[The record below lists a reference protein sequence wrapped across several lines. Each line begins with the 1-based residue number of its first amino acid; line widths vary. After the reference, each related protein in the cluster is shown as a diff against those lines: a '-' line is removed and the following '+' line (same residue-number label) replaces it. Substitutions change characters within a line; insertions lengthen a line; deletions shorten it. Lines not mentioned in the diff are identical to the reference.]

1 MSTVSDALARSRT
14 VLSICSDIFGQFRR
28 CAFLREH
35 GWLVLGSS
43 SGHGGIVQFAAELV
57 HAIVLDVD
65 GDGAE
70 TAVIAGELKRIKARV
85 PVILLVGESQ
95 TLVEGVV
102 ECADALVA
110 RLDEWEILQALEQQ
124 AGHFAHAA
132 RPA

>member
-1 MSTVSDALARSRT
+1 MSESFRT
-14 VLSICSDIFGQFRR
+14 ILCICSDVFSLNRR
-28 CAFLREH
+28 CGFLREH
-35 GWLVLGSS
+35 GWLVLSS
-43 SGHGGIVQFAAELV
+43 TTGHSGIVQFAAELV
-57 HAIVLDVD
+57 DVVVLDVD

>member
-1 MSTVSDALARSRT
+1 MVRVADLDYLPSDEYWRL
-14 VLSICSDIFGQFRR
+14 
-28 CAFLREH
+28 
-35 GWLVLGSS
+35 
-43 SGHGGIVQFAAELV
+43 GHGAPWGNRSDSPSSK
-57 HAIVLDVD
+57 VLFVFRD